1 MSRLLRLAL
10 AGPELQSEDVVY
22 LWRVHDPPGV
32 RHQFLVLLVHARW
45 CTRAGSQKS
54 PDRNLRLPGVMETIR
69 FTTDPLL

>member
-32 RHQFLVLLVHARW
+32 RHQFRQV
-45 CTRAGSQKS
+45 CTSGIPKIPRIEIY
-54 PDRNLRLPGVMETIR
+54 DYPG
-69 FTTDPLL
+69 